1 MSKAGQIK
9 ELLRDA
15 SAQGFTHKGV
25 SNGHI
30 EVCTPDRIRWT
41 PTGKRSV
48 QITGTPGSDSA
59 VRTARS
65 RLEGIGYRPP
75 RPPKKKKKHKKAKE
89 GSADVARLGDV
100 ARVTVSGD
108 RVSPELKTR
117 LHRDGP
123 LPADQIMDDV
133 ELAAWLVWERIH
145 TDLQRQGNIMKRL
158 LQDRYHGYEW
168 RGSRT
173 GMIREI
179 WPELPRPDYSVTPT
193 EMDVRMR
200 ALSRYLTSSRNMA
213 VLLPGDAS
221 RMTLWWVSE
230 TWREVKPNVLPDLA
244 GNWWEGKVTPQ
255 EAGEDREPG
264 PVTVTTFTPADPQ
277 PATIDGVEVY
287 YCEDCHYR
295 STSKMSVKTHASRLR
310 VFNKPHPQ
318 GRFECPVPDC
328 LEVRTDPDSLGSHL
342 SRDHRTSNLTICRTC
357 GELFTS
363 RGDMVHHKLATHPEA
378 YPDRVSRQSEARPAA
393 VPAAPPAPP
402 VEDVLEAPPAPAL
415 EPGPLQVALDP
426 AAYLKALIDDNE
438 RMREQL
444 AGLPGLEVR
453 LAELEAEN
461 AELRAK
467 YDKVAAWLRDYP
479 FLGDMV

>member
-15 SAQGFTHKGV
+15 SAQGFTHKAV

-30 EVCTPDRIRWT
+30 EVYTPDRIRWT

-65 RLEGIGYRPP
+65 KLEGIGYRPP
-75 RPPKKKKKHKKAKE
+75 RPPKKKRKKAKE
-89 GSADVARLGDV
+89 GSAGVSRLGDV

-108 RVSPELKTR
+108 RVPPELKTR

-123 LPADQIMDDV
+123 LPVDQIMDDV

-145 TDLQRQGNIMKRL
+145 TDLQRQGNVTKRV

-173 GMIREI
+173 GVMREI

-213 VLLPGDAS
+213 VLVPGDAS

-230 TWREVKPNVLPDLA
+230 TWREVKPNVLPDLPA
-244 GNWWEGKVTPQ
+244 NWWESKVTPQ

-295 STSKMSVKTHASRLR
+295 STSEKSVKIHASRLR
-310 VFNKPHPQ
+310 FFNKPHSQ

-328 LEVRTDPDSLGSHL
+328 LEVRTDPDSLGNHL
-342 SRDHRTSNLTICRTC
+342 SRDHRTTDLTICRTC
-357 GELFTS
+357 GELFAS
-363 RGDMVHHKLATHPEA
+363 RSDMVHHKLETHPEA
-378 YPDRVSRQSEARPAA
+378 YPVRVSRQSKAQPAA
-393 VPAAPPAPP
+393 APAAAPAPPA
-402 VEDVLEAPPAPAL
+402 VS
-415 EPGPLQVALDP
+415 EPGPLQVAPDP

-444 AGLPGLEVR
+444 AGLPGLEAR

-467 YDKVAAWLRDYP
+467 YDKVSAWLRDYP
-479 FLGDMV
+479 FLGDVT